1 MVLNKYVKILLISVV
16 ILIMGVKDVCGQH
29 LEAALSHYSADEGM
43 SSNTISDIEIDGYGF
58 IWIASWNGL
67 SRFDG
72 YHFNN
77 YHTGNT
83 SGIPL
88 LHNRIERIYFDQSQN
103 VWMDMYD
110 GRVFVLNRHTDQ
122 IINPLIGVKDYENI
136 KTRRHLFVDSNGSV
150 YAIMH
155 HVGIFIL
162 RLENNRILRKQIPIP
177 NDMTAYAIT
186 EGKKGELWVGTNKGI
201 YRLNVE
207 KKELQQTALVE
218 EEVVTSLFTR
228 DNTVYAGTQSG
239 KIISFNHPSETHVL
253 AELQIPISSLFVDS
267 KHLVWFSQD
276 AQGISRLNQETG
288 NVKSFTQK
296 VMVPQFDVKGA
307 DVKEAGGIVWIS
319 MNHGGFGY
327 YNRETDEVEYF
338 HNDPSNSWNLSN
350 TVHAFAPLSE
360 GVIWESTSRRGLEK
374 LEILKNT
381 IVRKKLFA
389 EGIGF
394 TNEIRAFYFDKSRG
408 VMLIGNKANA
418 LAIFDKYGNR
428 TDITTDDKGQPLG
441 RIYGISMDSKGNYWI
456 CCKGNGVFKM
466 TPHGNGYSFTH
477 FIHQDNNSN
486 SLNNNNAYY
495 ALEDKYGN
503 IWVATY
509 GGGINIIVSQPN
521 ETYRILNGD
530 NTLTNYPSDTY
541 RKIRT
546 IAIDK
551 KGNVWAGTT
560 DGLLSM
566 SYKQNRFIIN
576 ILKNCN
582 DPNFMIGSNDIVCM
596 GCDKYGS
603 MWIGTNGGGLCHTI
617 GTDEDGNWMYENFGS
632 RNGLPSDEIK
642 ALTFDQKGHVW
653 FSTDRV
659 ICSFDTERRIF
670 STFTL
675 QDGVDDTM
683 CSECG
688 AIALP
693 NGDILFGTIDGY
705 YFIDHSKLS
714 STKGALLKLQ
724 ITDFLINDA
733 IVTPRWNDDF
743 DYYIPESKSVELP
756 NHNSVFAFR
765 FASLNYQLQH
775 RVHYQYMLEGYETEW
790 QNADKTRTVTYS
802 GLPTGTYRFKV
813 KAFLMEAPEN
823 YDMRTIEVKVP
834 PFWLFSDIAVWIY
847 LIIAVISI
855 LAFIYWQ
862 QEKQK
867 QQQLQANISGKQEA
881 ATNSQ
886 SDLDFMKQQTGWLQD
901 HYSDVNLRYEDLIA
915 QSALGR
921 NDYYNQ
927 LLAITGMSPKEFITD
942 FRLNKAKELLD
953 GPDDMS
959 IAEVAQRTGFA
970 DPVYFTRSFKLKMG
984 LTPLRYREQKKRQ
997 SVK

>member
-16 ILIMGVKDVCGQH
+16 ILIMGVKNACGQH

-162 RLENNRILRKQIPIP
+162 RLENDRILRKQIPIP

-509 GGGINIIVSQPN
+509 GGGINIIVPQPN

-901 HYSDVNLRYEDLIA
+901 HYSDINLRYEDLIA